1 MKEAICVHCGATNQ
15 SLYKQFSSDII
26 KLTKCENCDNLVD
39 EYVETEYSIIVIDM
53 LLLRKEALRHVL
65 FNSNLK
71 VAWKLIVLYI
81 LCDAYEKMASQ
92 KHFGK
97 KTLKSDVF
105 INELELNFYFMCI
118 KSFLEYFI
126 FATLVVVILYHSQVK
141 SAQRF
146 SSQNFFHSIVLA
158 SYGKLFMLPVL
169 VWSKDDEYCEI
180 LIILFI
186 FLSQIQVIR
195 VTTKLSGLVIA
206 IILIVISELGY
217 LLLQYIM

>member
-1 MKEAICVHCGATNQ
+1 MNEIVCVHCGANNP
-15 SLYKQFSSDII
+15 SIYKQFSNEII
-26 KLTKCENCDNLVD
+26 KLTKCESCNNLVD

-92 KHFGK
+92 HFWS
-97 KTLKSDVF
+97 KSYKPDMF
-105 INELELNFYFMCI
+105 INELELNFYFLCI

-126 FATLVVVILYHSQVK
+126 FATLIVVILYHSQEK
-141 SAQRF
+141 STKRF
-146 SSQNFFHSIVLA
+146 SSKNLFNSIVLA

-186 FLSQIQVIR
+186 FLSQLQVIR
-195 VTTKLSGLVIA
+195 VTTKLSNLFIA

>member
-1 MKEAICVHCGATNQ
+1 MEGIVCVHCGANN
-15 SLYKQFSSDII
+15 SSIYKQFSNEII
-26 KLTKCENCDNLVD
+26 KLTKCEKCDNFVD

-92 KHFGK
+92 KHFWNK
-97 KTLKSDVF
+97 SYKSDIF

-126 FATLVVVILYHSQVK
+126 FATLTVVILYHSQEK
-141 SAQRF
+141 GAKRF
-146 SSQNFFHSIVLA
+146 SSKNLFNSIVLA

-186 FLSQIQVIR
+186 FLSQLQVIR
-195 VTTKLSGLVIA
+195 VTTKLSNLFIA
-206 IILIVISELGY
+206 IILIVISEIGY
-217 LLLQYIM
+217 LLLQYII

>member
-1 MKEAICVHCGATNQ
+1 MARLKNHG
-15 SLYKQFSSDII
+15 S
-26 KLTKCENCDNLVD
+26 CDKLVD

-71 VAWKLIVLYI
+71 LIPFQIAWKLIVLYI

-92 KHFGK
+92 KHFRS
-97 KTLKSDVF
+97 KSYKPDMF

-126 FATLVVVILYHSQVK
+126 FATLIVVILYHSQEK
-141 SAQRF
+141 STKRF
-146 SSQNFFHSIVLA
+146 SSKNLFNSIVLA

-169 VWSKDDEYCEI
+169 VWSKDDEYCDI

-186 FLSQIQVIR
+186 FLSQLQVIR
-195 VTTKLSGLVIA
+195 VTTKLSSLFIT